1 MSNEEDDKPTVVLDI
16 SALKEELAQK
26 KNVNEAIDQEI
37 EFAVHDDT
45 DSTDLDANELS
56 LEDDLD
62 EDDLIIFFD
71 YSSTYF
77 SKLVPK
83 LPSEGYDFKVI
94 KELKELN
101 TYLQSGDSVKI
112 LFNYSAAP
120 KAVNQLT
127 TQIKSKF
134 PNAKTIIVGKGLT
147 ADKAAV
153 HQKSKA
159 GADAYLNIPF
169 SVKKF
174 KSTVD
179 SI

>member
-37 EFAVHDDT
+37 EFAIHDDT
-45 DSTDLDANELS
+45 GSTEIDSDELS
-56 LEDDLD
+56 LEDEIS
-62 EDDLIIFFD
+62 EDDQIVFFD

-83 LPSEGYDFKVI
+83 LPTEGFEFKVI
-94 KELKELN
+94 KELKDLN
-101 TYLQSGDSVKI
+101 GILQSGDAVKI

-127 TQIKSKF
+127 TQIKAKF
-134 PNAKTIIVGKGLT
+134 PNAKTVIVAKGLT
-147 ADKAAV
+147 PDKASA

-159 GADAYLNIPF
+159 GADAYLNVPF
-169 SVKKF
+169 SVKQF
-174 KSTVD
+174 KSAMN

>member
-1 MSNEEDDKPTVVLDI
+1 
-16 SALKEELAQK
+16 LAQK

-45 DSTDLDANELS
+45 GSTDLNTNELS

-62 EDDLIIFFD
+62 EDDQIIFFD

-147 ADKAAV
+147 ADKASV

-159 GADAYLNIPF
+159 GADAYLNVPF
-169 SVKKF
+169 SVKLF